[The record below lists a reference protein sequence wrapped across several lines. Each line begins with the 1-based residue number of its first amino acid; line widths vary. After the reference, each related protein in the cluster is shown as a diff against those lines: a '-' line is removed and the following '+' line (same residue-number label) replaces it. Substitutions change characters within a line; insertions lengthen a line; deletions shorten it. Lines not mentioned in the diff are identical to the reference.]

1 MSSKEQK
8 QQAKEFLMTELWQMP
23 GLALGRAIASREVS
37 AIEVL
42 DAIVARVETVNPKVN
57 AIVTLVAERAREEAR
72 AVDARITAGET
83 GGPLFGV
90 PVSIKDLIETKGIR
104 TTFGSLLRQDFVP
117 EQDAILVERLREAG
131 CPIFA
136 KTNTP
141 DHGGKF
147 ATDNFVFGATN
158 NPWDLT
164 RSPGGSS
171 GGAAAQVAAGMG
183 PLAVGNDGG
192 GSIRV
197 PASMCGVYG
206 IKPQF
211 GRIPSW
217 PRHHEGPLTRTVRD
231 AAALLDIMAGPD
243 DRDWLSLPEQSGSY
257 LEACDGDIK
266 GMRVAWSP
274 TPGYGRVDTE
284 VLELCQTAVRT
295 FETLGCKVEEVSP
308 NIPNPNQIFLG
319 TIIPRLMVQFEQEYP
334 PGSVEKLDPM
344 VAFLL
349 PIGERMST
357 RDVFAAIYGEY
368 AVHDMFVAFFQQYEL
383 FLTPTIATPP
393 YPSGVFGPSEVAG
406 EPVSSPLDPFF
417 TYPFNLTGQPAAS
430 IPVGFTRS
438 GLPVGLQLVGRRF
451 AEKTVLR
458 ASACFEAA
466 HPWADRWPEL

>member
-1 MSSKEQK
+1 M
-8 QQAKEFLMTELWQMP
+8 AELWQMS
-23 GLALGRAIASREVS
+23 GLALGRAIARREIS
-37 AIEVL
+37 AVEVL
-42 DAIVARVETVNPKVN
+42 DAIVARVEAVNSKVN
-57 AIVTLVAERAREEAR
+57 AIVTLMVERAREEAR
-72 AVDARITAGET
+72 AVDARIAAGET
-83 GGPLFGV
+83 GGPLHGV

-117 EQDAILVERLREAG
+117 EQDAILVERLRAAG

-136 KTNTP
+136 KTNAP

-158 NPWDLT
+158 NPWNLS

-206 IKPQF
+206 LKPQF
-211 GRIPSW
+211 GRVPSW
-217 PRHHEGPLTRTVRD
+217 PRHNGWYTLNHEGPITRTVRD
-231 AAALLDIMAGPD
+231 GAAILDILAGPD
-243 DRDWLSLPEQSGSY
+243 EHDWFSLPAEGGSY
-257 LEACDGDIK
+257 LEACDGEIK

-274 TPGYGRVDTE
+274 TPGYGRVDPA
-284 VLELCQTAVRT
+284 VLERCQAAVRT
-295 FETLGCKVEEVSP
+295 FEELGCIVEEASP
-308 NIPNPNQIFLG
+308 QIPNVDQIFLG
-319 TIIPRLMVQFEQEYP
+319 IIVPRLLVQFEQEFP
-334 PGSVEKLDPM
+334 ADFAGKLDP
-344 VAFLL
+344 VVQSFLPL
-349 PIGERMST
+349 AEQMTI
-357 RDVFAAIYGEY
+357 RDVFAAIYGDY

-393 YPSGVFGPSEVAG
+393 YASGIFGPSEVAG
-406 EPVSSPLDPFF
+406 EAVSSPLEPFF
-417 TYPFNLTGQPAAS
+417 THPFNLTGQPAAS
-430 IPVGFTRS
+430 VPVGFTDD
-438 GLPVGLQLVGRRF
+438 GLPVGLQIVGRRF

-466 HPWADRWPEL
+466 RPWADRWPAL